1 MAITNSNAVGKANK
15 SAGQNTYRTVRGR
28 VIMSQRITTNKS
40 QTPLQIDQRGKFK
53 TGSTSISRIA
63 FYINRAY
70 DKSKYGSQRNNFYTQ
85 NKAMLL
91 GLFPDGEIPLTP
103 YAVLDAMVNA
113 GLKFVTYGEGNVIVT
128 VPDGTDDNVATS
140 IDFAAYN
147 VAQDEC
153 KAEVITIVNNGEVH
167 ITDVSRMVDYDAV
180 LQRASLMSE
189 LLADEL
195 PTLQTGQTAYDVIV
209 FRTAAGIAK
218 CQYLMQR
225 TGA

>member
-28 VIMSQRITTNKS
+28 VIMSQRIVTNKS
-40 QTPLQIDQRGKFK
+40 KTPLQIEQRSKFK
-53 TGSTSISRIA
+53 KGSTAISRIA
-63 FYINRAY
+63 FFINRAY

-85 NKAMLL
+85 NKEMLL

-103 YAVLDAMVNA
+103 YAVFEAMVNA
-113 GLKFVTYGEGNVIVT
+113 GLNFITYGEGNVVVT
-128 VPDGTDDNVATS
+128 VPEGTSDNIAAS
-140 IDFAAYN
+140 ISFAAYN

-153 KAEVITIVNNGEVH
+153 KAELITLINNGE
-167 ITDVSRMVDYDAV
+167 IQISDYTNMINYDAK
-180 LQRASLMSE
+180 LQRA
-189 LLADEL
+189 LLASDDFTGEL
-195 PTLQTGQTAYDVIV
+195 PELQTGQTAYDVIV